1 MKNESKIIIKIRRN
15 LRKTRRLDLLIVVL
29 VIVCLFSIP
38 ILLNLYID
46 INENN
51 LGIYGD
57 FFGSINAFVSALAFA
72 GLIYTI
78 ILQRKDLQM
87 QKEEL
92 QLTREELKRQATAQ
106 ENSANKQADQV
117 ELIKDQI
124 NKDIR
129 PYINAYWEF
138 RNGYIFLTIK
148 NIGKCACSD
157 FQIKSESF
165 NTDNLDQEYKSALDE
180 LVTRI
185 QNLKISI
192 FPSSIDYAVAL
203 TNRSIT
209 RITDIGL
216 LRALSKN
223 NIYLTCTFSFI
234 FRGQTEVF
242 TITYDFKSIE
252 LFENE
257 DIKFHKDLIKE
268 LQEIKNNIVK
278 IKKV

>member
-1 MKNESKIIIKIRRN
+1 MKNESKIYLRIKK
-15 LRKTRRLDLLIVVL
+15 LLKKTRRLDILFSILAIVF
-29 VIVCLFSIP
+29 LFSIP
-38 ILLNLYID
+38 ILLSQFVNID
-46 INENN
+46 ENK
-51 LGIYGD
+51 LGVYGD

-78 ILQRKDLQM
+78 ILQRKDLRLQR
-87 QKEEL
+87 EEL

-157 FQIKSESF
+157 FQIKCESF

-180 LVTRI
+180 LVTRM

-223 NIYLTCTFSFI
+223 KIYLTCIFSFI
-234 FRGQTEVF
+234 FRGQQEVF

-268 LQEIKNNIVK
+268 LQEIRSNI
-278 IKKV
+278 IKTRKV